1 MRGGVRGVK
10 VTDGQPKPVRQGR
23 PQAPCP
29 CCKAPGWWVG
39 EASGERKTVYWCHT
53 ATCDVRSFV
62 TN

>member
-1 MRGGVRGVK
+1 MK
-10 VTDGQPKPVRQGR
+10 VADGTPKPVRTDR

-29 CCKAPGWWVG
+29 CCKEPGWWVG
-39 EASGERKTVYWCHT
+39 DAAGERKTVYWCHT

>member
-1 MRGGVRGVK
+1 MK
-10 VTDGQPKPVRQGR
+10 VADGTPPPVRKDR

-29 CCKAPGWWVG
+29 CCKQPGWWVG
-39 EASGERKTVYWCHT
+39 DAAGERKTVYWCHT